1 MSEESKFFIK
11 GIDIYQD
18 VHCLEE
24 RIETYGASIE
34 LLRRNIGHKEPYH
47 VLIDELTRLEKVRA
61 QLDVKAYDTALT
73 TARLVGVGEPV
84 SAKSI
89 YSDIHHLRR
98 ELQEV
103 LNLRAEVHNRSGY
116 DSIAYKAVEKAVA
129 EIQTN
134 LDNAQYQK
142 YVRINGL

>member
-1 MSEESKFFIK
+1 MDFIK
-11 GIDIYQD
+11 GIDIYED

-24 RIETYGASIE
+24 RMDTYRESIE

-47 VLIDELTRLEKVRA
+47 VLIDELTRLEGVKA
-61 QLDVKAYDTALT
+61 QLNVKAYDTALT
-73 TARLVGVGEPV
+73 TPKLVGIGEPV
-84 SAKSI
+84 SAKSV
-89 YSDIHHLRR
+89 YTDIRHLRR

-129 EIQTN
+129 EIQNN

-142 YVRINGL
+142 YVRIKGV

>member
-1 MSEESKFFIK
+1 MDFIK

-18 VHCLEE
+18 VHHLEE
-24 RIETYGASIE
+24 RIDTYRASIE

-47 VLIDELTRLEKVRA
+47 VLIDELTRLEKVKA
-61 QLDVKAYDTALT
+61 QLNVKAYDMALT

-89 YSDIHHLRR
+89 YKEILHLRR
-98 ELQEV
+98 ELQDI

-116 DSIAYKAVEKAVA
+116 DSVAYKAVEKAAA

-134 LDNAQYQK
+134 LDNAQYQE
-142 YVRINGL
+142 YVRIKGL

>member
-1 MSEESKFFIK
+1 MSEEGKFFIK
-11 GIDIYQD
+11 GIDIYED

-24 RIETYGASIE
+24 RIETYKKSIE

-47 VLIDELTRLEKVRA
+47 VLKDELSRLREV
-61 QLDVKAYDTALT
+61 QDGLDVKAYDTALT
-73 TARLVGVGEPV
+73 APKLVGIGEPV

-89 YSDIHHLRR
+89 YSDIHHLKR
-98 ELQEV
+98 EFQEV

-116 DSIAYKAVEKAVA
+116 DSVAYKAVEKAVA
-129 EIQTN
+129 EIQIS

-142 YVRINGL
+142 YVRISGL